1 MTACVCTI
9 GGFSDVCAHRIGQRS
24 FSVPRWEV
32 GSAGPQ
38 SYGKDPRFALFRT
51 GSACGMPLALRHRLR
66 SSPKLKGID
75 AYETISASYKPRP
88 YREPQARAKWK
99 IRVPKSSESRQAPA
113 QSSLEILEAP
123 GRGAGGLEQGCRGCR
138 KQVCRVP
145 AAGFA
150 GEVPGPELASKARNA
165 ELELAQRGQR
175 QLSAQL
181 GHLARLGQ
189 GPPGPP
195 GPRAV
200 PAAPNPHPH
209 ALPVGTVGT
218 GPPANL
224 SVNGLP
230 PAHPFAYP
238 FEGPKTKTVPG
249 NIGFGLQT
257 TPTPMPATAGE
268 RLGHLGPMSSL
279 SSRHD
284 FICRRSR
291 LHMLP
296 MAKAFP
302 RRRLGSASPWSA
314 EC

>member
-1 MTACVCTI
+1 MHTRRSAHLISLGPTA
-9 GGFSDVCAHRIGQRS
+9 SQR
-24 FSVPRWEV
+24 PELN
-32 GSAGPQ
+32 
-38 SYGKDPRFALFRT
+38 GKF
-51 GSACGMPLALRHRLR
+51 
-66 SSPKLKGID
+66 
-75 AYETISASYKPRP
+75 E
-88 YREPQARAKWK
+88 
-99 IRVPKSSESRQAPA
+99 IRVPKSSESRQAPEA

-123 GRGAGGLEQGCRGCR
+123 GPGASRGLEQGWS
-138 KQVCRVP
+138 KDAVNVP

-150 GEVPGPELASKARNA
+150 GEVPEPQLASKARNA

-181 GHLARLGQ
+181 GQLARLGQ

>member
-1 MTACVCTI
+1 MHTRRSAHLISLGPTA
-9 GGFSDVCAHRIGQRS
+9 SHRPELNGK
-24 FSVPRWEV
+24 FVF
-32 GSAGPQ
+32 Q
-38 SYGKDPRFALFRT
+38 SRAKA
-51 GSACGMPLALRHRLR
+51 AKRLR
-66 SSPKLKGID
+66 SQ
-75 AYETISASYKPRP
+75 ASR
-88 YREPQARAKWK
+88 
-99 IRVPKSSESRQAPA
+99 SSKHQ
-113 QSSLEILEAP
+113 

-249 NIGFGLQT
+249 KHRLRASDHPDAN
-257 TPTPMPATAGE
+257 AGN
-268 RLGHLGPMSSL
+268 GG
-279 SSRHD
+279 
-284 FICRRSR
+284 
-291 LHMLP
+291 
-296 MAKAFP
+296 
-302 RRRLGSASPWSA
+302 
-314 EC
+314 